1 MDWLS
6 AFSDDQIA
14 LIGCVFALAAAF
26 AVMSLTWTVRQSLQP
41 GQAAASAFTPRIKA
55 GPQPVEVATRQQ
67 RRAA

>member
-14 LIGCVFALAAAF
+14 LIGCVFALASAF

-41 GQAAASAFTPRIKA
+41 SKAAASAFAPRKA
-55 GPQPVEVATRQQ
+55 PLPVEVEVRQQ

>member
-14 LIGCVFALAAAF
+14 LIGCVAALASAF

-41 GQAAASAFTPRIKA
+41 KDQAASAFKPRINA
-55 GPQPVEVATRQQ
+55 QPDAAEAQPS